1 MQRLNKVILEVE
13 IKSEKSGKLL
23 LHIGKNLSEARC
35 QQTRVV
41 YSKKQWVEKGGGVR
55 VMAAVQTQENFAIF
69 TFI

>member
-23 LHIGKNLSEARC
+23 LHIGKNLNEARC

-41 YSKKQWVEKGGGVR
+41 YSKKQWVEKGGVR

>member
-1 MQRLNKVILEVE
+1 MQRLKKVILEVE

-41 YSKKQWVEKGGGVR
+41 YSKKQWVEKGGVR

>member
-41 YSKKQWVEKGGGVR
+41 YSKKQWVEKGGVR

>member
-1 MQRLNKVILEVE
+1 MQRLDNAILEVE

-41 YSKKQWVEKGGGVR
+41 YSKNSGWKKGGVR

-69 TFI
+69 TLI

>member
-23 LHIGKNLSEARC
+23 LHIGKNLSEATC

-41 YSKKQWVEKGGGVR
+41 YSKKQWVEKGGVR

>member
-23 LHIGKNLSEARC
+23 LRIGKNLSEARC

-41 YSKKQWVEKGGGVR
+41 YSKKQWVEKGGVR

>member
-23 LHIGKNLSEARC
+23 LHIGKNLREARC

-41 YSKKQWVEKGGGVR
+41 YSKKQWVEKGRVR